1 MVKILE
7 TVKTHYD
14 EFLGSL
20 YSWILGDFSNAQ
32 KKYLAFFK
40 SIELHRNQTSVAI
53 DLGCG
58 PGCQSLP
65 LAELGYDVLAIDFCQ
80 ELLEEL
86 VDHAVG
92 HTVTTVH
99 DDLRVFRKYI
109 DGPVDLIICMGDTLV
124 HLPDHQSVATLLDDI
139 AQTLK
144 TDGKFIYAI
153 RDYFSFVPEGIDRFV
168 PIRANDDM
176 IFTCFLDYNDDN
188 VHVHDILHRKI
199 EGVWQTTISDYQK
212 LRLNTDQINKKL
224 ESRGLQMESSSLLDG
239 MIVSIF
245 KKI

>member
-1 MVKILE
+1 ME
-7 TVKTHYD
+7 PVKTHYD

-20 YSWILGDFSNAQ
+20 YSWILGDFSNAY
-32 KKYLAFFK
+32 KKYLTFFK
-40 SIELHRNQTSVAI
+40 SIELNRNQISVAI

-65 LAELGYDVLAIDFCQ
+65 LADLGYDVLAIDFCQ

-86 VDHAVG
+86 VEHAG
-92 HTVTTVH
+92 DRSITTVH
-99 DDLRVFRKYI
+99 ADLRVFRKYI
-109 DGPVDLIICMGDTLV
+109 DEPVDLIICMGDTLV
-124 HLPDHQSVATLLDDI
+124 HLADHQSVAKLLDDI
-139 AQTLK
+139 AKTLK

-153 RDYFSFVPEGIDRFV
+153 RDYFSFIPEGSDRFI

-176 IFTCFLDYNDDN
+176 IFTCFLDYDDDK

-199 EGVWQTTISDYQK
+199 EGAWQTTISDYQK

-224 ESRGLQMESSSLLDG
+224 ESHGLQMESSSLLDG
-239 MIVSIF
+239 MIVGIF